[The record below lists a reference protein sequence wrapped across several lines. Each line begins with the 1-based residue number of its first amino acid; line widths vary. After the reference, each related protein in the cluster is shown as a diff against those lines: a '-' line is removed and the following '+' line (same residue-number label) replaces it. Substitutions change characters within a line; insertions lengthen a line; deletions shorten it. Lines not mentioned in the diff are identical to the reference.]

1 MAFPADNNNN
11 NSSPVKPP
19 AKRSLPS
26 LEHILSDAL
35 MTDDKDQDVDTTE
48 PEEEDEEGGKEESPA
63 PEGFCVECRD
73 QRVALYCEACA
84 EEFCEVCFGMLHRT
98 GNRRRHRTR
107 NLLSDQELKSL
118 HGRMGTKGITAQ
130 SSSSEVSTSSS
141 SSSSS
146 SSTTLKED
154 SDASDASDHQ
164 KPLTAPV
171 IISSGSSFG
180 TWISERSR
188 YIPLRLDMRERRLLR
203 LLEAA
208 LNVSE
213 YTDKVDILHYGNK
226 SQRMIAQI
234 RDMCAVLSGLLVAS
248 DYKAGQDLITD
259 NDFAD
264 NEEFFLTIFEIGRR
278 HKVMNPE
285 KMRSAYGKLM
295 YLLQDS
301 VIPEVQDSLEM
312 KCVQPLRTVHTFLE
326 ERHALALLEDE
337 HVMTATR
344 EIIPDGKTR
353 PVIQR
358 EIREKERA
366 IELLARRYSK
376 SGSITPDEIRRCLY
390 SIGDNHS
397 FLRSNRDPCDRMI
410 HYLTRHFNPS
420 SPASPSRDLSIA
432 YGKGGARLSHSH
444 SAQWQ
449 YVHQTLSLWREIM
462 HEMFHLWY
470 QADEDLLD
478 DRNPYR
484 LRDTGQ
490 GLNRLQACP
499 RIGRSIHRIL
509 HAAQKRCGS
518 WIGSS
523 VVHLGDRNVP
533 NALMFID
540 KYNQVTRILGPLV
553 TCIARLETAEADA
566 QAESALRLYCQA
578 LVEEQGGRDSQ
589 EDPVTI
595 IKLTLLTDFF
605 RYAFDGSGADNFYD
619 AGSCIDGRLT
629 SAWNWCS
636 MVEKKAYYPVLL
648 LSGFSGFDGGG
659 FQ

>member
-1 MAFPADNNNN
+1 
-11 NSSPVKPP
+11 
-19 AKRSLPS
+19 
-26 LEHILSDAL
+26 
-35 MTDDKDQDVDTTE
+35 MTDDDTTQE
-48 PEEEDEEGGKEESPA
+48 VRHGEEEEEEEEEEAKDEAPV

-84 EEFCEVCFGMLHRT
+84 EEFCEVCFSMLHRT
-98 GNRRRHRTR
+98 GNRQRHRTR

-118 HGRMGTKGITAQ
+118 HGRLGTKGILPTPN
-130 SSSSEVSTSSS
+130 SNL
-141 SSSSS
+141 SSS
-146 SSTTLKED
+146 SSTTSSTATLKED
-154 SDASDASDHQ
+154 SEALEANEDQ
-164 KPLTAPV
+164 KPQASPV

-180 TWISERSR
+180 TWIAERSR
-188 YIPLRLDMRERRLLR
+188 YIPLRLNLRERRLLR

-208 LNVSE
+208 LNVNE

-248 DYKAGQDLITD
+248 DYKAGQDLIAD

-301 VIPEVQDSLEM
+301 VIPEVQDALEM
-312 KCVQPLRTVHTFLE
+312 RCVQPLRTVHTFLE
-326 ERHALALLEDE
+326 DRGALALLEDG

-344 EIIPDGKTR
+344 EITPEGKSR
-353 PVIQR
+353 SVIQR

-366 IELLARRYSK
+366 IELLARKYSK
-376 SGSITPDEIRRCLY
+376 TANITPDEIRRCLY

-410 HYLTRHFNPS
+410 HYLTRHFNS
-420 SPASPSRDLSIA
+420 STPASPTRDLSIA
-432 YGKGGARLSHSH
+432 YGKGGARLSHDH
-444 SAQWQ
+444 SSQWQ

-478 DRNPYR
+478 TRNPYR

-499 RIGRSIHRIL
+499 RVGRSIHRIL

-540 KYNQVTRILGPLV
+540 KYNQVTRILGPLA
-553 TCIARLETAEADA
+553 TCLTRLEAAEANSD
-566 QAESALRLYCQA
+566 AESSLRLFCQA
-578 LVEEQGGRDSQ
+578 LVEAEWGEDSE
-589 EDPVTI
+589 EDPVTTV
-595 IKLTLLTDFF
+595 KLALLTDFF

-636 MVEKKAYYPVLL
+636 MVEKKVYYPVLL
-648 LSGFSGFDGGG
+648 LTGFAGFDGGG

>member
-1 MAFPADNNNN
+1 
-11 NSSPVKPP
+11 
-19 AKRSLPS
+19 
-26 LEHILSDAL
+26 
-35 MTDDKDQDVDTTE
+35 
-48 PEEEDEEGGKEESPA
+48 
-63 PEGFCVECRD
+63 
-73 QRVALYCEACA
+73 
-84 EEFCEVCFGMLHRT
+84 
-98 GNRRRHRTR
+98 
-107 NLLSDQELKSL
+107 
-118 HGRMGTKGITAQ
+118 
-130 SSSSEVSTSSS
+130 
-141 SSSSS
+141 
-146 SSTTLKED
+146 
-154 SDASDASDHQ
+154 
-164 KPLTAPV
+164 
-171 IISSGSSFG
+171 
-180 TWISERSR
+180 
-188 YIPLRLDMRERRLLR
+188 
-203 LLEAA
+203 
-208 LNVSE
+208 
-213 YTDKVDILHYGNK
+213 
-226 SQRMIAQI
+226 
-234 RDMCAVLSGLLVAS
+234 
-248 DYKAGQDLITD
+248 
-259 NDFAD
+259 
-264 NEEFFLTIFEIGRR
+264 
-278 HKVMNPE
+278 
-285 KMRSAYGKLM
+285 
-295 YLLQDS
+295 
-301 VIPEVQDSLEM
+301 
-312 KCVQPLRTVHTFLE
+312 
-326 ERHALALLEDE
+326 
-337 HVMTATR
+337 
-344 EIIPDGKTR
+344 
-353 PVIQR
+353 
-358 EIREKERA
+358 
-366 IELLARRYSK
+366 
-376 SGSITPDEIRRCLY
+376 
-390 SIGDNHS
+390 
-397 FLRSNRDPCDRMI
+397 MI